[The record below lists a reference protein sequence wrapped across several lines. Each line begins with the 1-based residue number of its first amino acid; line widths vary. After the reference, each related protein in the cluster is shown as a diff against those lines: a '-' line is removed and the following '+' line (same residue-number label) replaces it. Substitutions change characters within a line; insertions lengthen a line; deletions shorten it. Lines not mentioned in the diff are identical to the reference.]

1 MNAWRPDRALPP
13 RGSAGILP
21 GGVGAVSHAVDD
33 AVFRGPE
40 NSIVVIY
47 RQAGLIGEGTFPKT
61 AVIIANFLLKNI
73 DLGQNFQIFIQST
86 NFILFL
92 FYPFLQKT
100 TSIVY
105 IY

>member
-1 MNAWRPDRALPP
+1 MAPLAFCQ
-13 RGSAGILP
+13 

-61 AVIIANFLLKNI
+61 AVIIANFL
-73 DLGQNFQIFIQST
+73 
-86 NFILFL
+86 
-92 FYPFLQKT
+92 
-100 TSIVY
+100 
-105 IY
+105 